1 MTSAYRLPTA
11 LLALALAC
19 GDGDGKTGASDGSTG
34 DATHGASTTT
44 TTDATTGTTDEPTSS
59 GTGDATGTTG
69 DATTTTGDTTGTDA
83 TGTTGAVAPAL
94 ERFRIS
100 RAAGPC
106 PPDADCDGFIEV
118 EAPNK
123 LRVEKFGDVGNPLNE
138 AELTDF
144 EFSVAVS
151 VFADPELLALLDGP
165 EPLCDPPTDI
175 FESMLS
181 VVDGVEHE
189 ATTTACDQ
197 KPLADAREFA
207 QGLVDM
213 YFP

>member
-1 MTSAYRLPTA
+1 MTSAYRLSTA

-34 DATHGASTTT
+34 DATHGGSTTT
-44 TTDATTGTTDEPTSS
+44 TTDATTGTTASTTDEPTSSGS
-59 GTGDATGTTG
+59 GTGDATG
-69 DATTTTGDTTGTDA
+69 TTGDTTGTDA
-83 TGTTGAVAPAL
+83 TGTTGTVAPDL

-175 FESMLS
+175 FESMIS
-181 VVDGVEHE
+181 VVDGATHE

-197 KPLADAREFA
+197 APLADAREFA
-207 QGLVDM
+207 QALVDT